1 MRKIAPMKKQ
11 ILVIDDEIEI
21 RLAIETLF
29 EETDYEVIS
38 LSSGQEALEKL
49 KNGLKPDIVLLDLM
63 MPDMSGYRMLDEL
76 YRLELH
82 TSFSLIVMS
91 GDVLM
96 KHQMDQMGIKGFL
109 SKPFDIDKLQQM
121 VESL

>member
-1 MRKIAPMKKQ
+1 
-11 ILVIDDEIEI
+11 
-21 RLAIETLF
+21 
-29 EETDYEVIS
+29 
-38 LSSGQEALEKL
+38 
-49 KNGLKPDIVLLDLM
+49 
-63 MPDMSGYRMLDEL
+63 MPDMSGYRVLDEL
-76 YRLELH
+76 YRRELH

-96 KHQMDQMGIKGFL
+96 KQQMDQMGIKGFL